1 MSKLYWEDFTTGRV
15 FEGGPRRVTRDEIVE
30 FATEF
35 DPQPFHLDE
44 DAARQTMFGGLAA
57 SGWHGC
63 CILMRMT
70 VDAFVGNSSSMGAP
84 GVDEVKWLLPI
95 RSGRPTL
102 APRHRAR
109 HSRSRRASPDRGF
122 VKFLVRAMFNGSGAR
137 VLAMTTS
144 MMYGRRNPGGVS

>member
-1 MSKLYWEDFTTGRV
+1 VSKLYWEDFNTGRV

-30 FATEF
+30 FAAEF

-44 DAARQTMFGGLAA
+44 AAARASMFGGLAA

-63 CILMRMT
+63 CILMRMI

-84 GVDEVKWLLPI
+84 GIDEVKWLVPI
-95 RSGRPTL
+95 RPDDQLSL
-102 APRHRAR
+102 RATVLDT
-109 HSRSRRASPDRGF
+109 RASQSKPDRGF
-122 VKFLVRAMFNGSGAR
+122 VKFSFELFNGSGAR